1 MTYEELRE
9 AYDRLLL
16 ENERLKRIAD
26 DAREKLDAAMD
37 GTGLCIWQNHV
48 PTGKLIIFNRRW
60 GSMLGYQPKEL
71 SAHFDVW
78 RAHLHPEDR
87 EQVLQAF
94 FDHLEGKS
102 PFYQAMHRMIG
113 KDGKTTW
120 VLDRGRVVERDD
132 QGNPVRV
139 MGTHID
145 ITHEKEYE
153 QQLAQLA
160 HRDPLTGLFN
170 RTALHRHF
178 PGEYQA
184 ICFIDLDD
192 FKLVNDNL
200 GHRAG
205 DELLASLAQRLRHCC
220 GEEVRLGRIGGDEFV
235 LLLPWACDDP
245 RTSHLARQCIDA
257 IATPFELPNGDA
269 SVGLSMGIAAIRPQD
284 DFGAA
289 LARADQAMY
298 RVKRSGKRGFYIAQ
312 PSGQPLLDQEQVNE
326 RGLYHRP
333 TL

>member
-71 SAHFDVW
+71 SAHFDIW
-78 RAHLHPEDR
+78 REHLHPEDR
-87 EQVLQAF
+87 ERVLQAF

-102 PFYQAMHRMIG
+102 PFYQAMHRMIA

-205 DELLASLAQRLRHCC
+205 DELLVSLAQRLRHCC

-235 LLLPWACDDP
+235 LLLPN
-245 RTSHLARQCIDA
+245 TSVKNANVLMERMRAAVDEQA
-257 IATPFELPNGDA
+257 FA
-269 SVGLSMGIAAIRPQD
+269 SNIRITWSCGIASMKPEDSFQI
-284 DFGAA
+284 
-289 LARADQAMY
+289 LLCRADALMY
-298 RVKRSGKRGFYIAQ
+298 DGKHGGKNSICCEEEAE
-312 PSGQPLLDQEQVNE
+312 PEE
-326 RGLYHRP
+326 
-333 TL
+333 